1 MAARKF
7 GRSTTRH
14 IHSQFTWH
22 NANALYIAATHH
34 LRLNYQTNDPAHQN
48 VPSGS
53 NTNPTEINKNGKGD
67 STETEIWIL
76 LTRHLYD
83 TRRTSE
89 YIAMNVQEDDMVL
102 GDPEHVALKVR
113 FFLSAA
119 PFPFIHSQ
127 Y

>member
-7 GRSTTRH
+7 GRSPTRYVY
-14 IHSQFTWH
+14 SQFMWYS
-22 NANALYIAATHH
+22 ANAFYIAATHH
-34 LRLNYQTNDPAHQN
+34 LRLNYKTNDPSR
-48 VPSGS
+48 P
-53 NTNPTEINKNGKGD
+53 NTNPIEINNNRKGD

-89 YIAMNVQEDDMVL
+89 YIAMNVQEDDMVS
-102 GDPEHVALKVR
+102 GDPEHVALRVR

-119 PFPFIHSQ
+119 PFPFIHSH